1 MTGLYDALISGGC
14 GTVGAFIILT
24 MHRKIARREEAEGL
38 ALAALNE
45 KRITGLEADMKK
57 HGEMLAAVK
66 TLAQS
71 VENLS
76 ADIKEMIATNAA
88 QSQALTNLSSY
99 VTNLRE
105 DIGEVRRDLK
115 EHLKEHTGK

>member
-1 MTGLYDALISGGC
+1 MDLFNALISGSC
-14 GTVGAFIILT
+14 GTVTAVVVSAIY
-24 MHRKIARREEAEGL
+24 RKITRREEAEGI

-45 KRITGLEADMKK
+45 KRITGLENDMKR
-57 HGEMLAAVK
+57 HGEILSAVK

-71 VENLS
+71 VETIS

-88 QSQALTNLSSY
+88 QSQALTHLSGY
-99 VTNLRE
+99 VNNLRE

-115 EHLKEHTGK
+115 EHLKEKHNS